1 VAGGR
6 LCPNR
11 TKAQGGQF
19 FFLVATRGV
28 KISMFS
34 LLVNAHHVISSI
46 TRQPSKPTETLG
58 VISSIIKQPSEH
70 TKTPLDVH
78 SAQGWTH
85 TIHSPAHN
93 HLDLLSIHQVPLASP
108 GVPTNE
114 VINHPAVQPSIS
126 VAKI

>member
-1 VAGGR
+1 
-6 LCPNR
+6 
-11 TKAQGGQF
+11 
-19 FFLVATRGV
+19 
-28 KISMFS
+28 MFS

-93 HLDLLSIHQVPLASP
+93 HLDLLSIHQVPSRFSWCSY
-108 GVPTNE
+108 
-114 VINHPAVQPSIS
+114 Q
-126 VAKI
+126 